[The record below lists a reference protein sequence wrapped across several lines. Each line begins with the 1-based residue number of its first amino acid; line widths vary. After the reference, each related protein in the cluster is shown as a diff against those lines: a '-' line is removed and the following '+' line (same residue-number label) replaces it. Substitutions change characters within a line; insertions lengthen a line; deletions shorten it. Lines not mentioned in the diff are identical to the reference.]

1 MSTPNKAKSILDQL
15 LVGRDEVFSAK
26 VLKLVVDNKWDVDDP
41 SFIIALATGQLQVI
55 LEDVPKSFEA
65 TSNKALQ
72 KFTQKLYELQEWSAL
87 QKADI
92 DAANK
97 IMVAAGNQVTST
109 VDACTNLVIEQVK
122 ESTKDIRNS
131 RSKIQEESA
140 TAINSIKQLQ
150 IAQEASIKL
159 IQEEAEEVQEGSLA
173 VLRKQHDLLR
183 KLNSATVMANFVRSI
198 PPLLIAGVIFFSIG
212 LGFFG
217 SNQLYKHNSDQWNI
231 VNENYGR
238 LSYENKKLIDRIL
251 FLTGKGK

>member
-65 TSNKALQ
+65 TSDKALQ

-87 QKADI
+87 QKTDI

-97 IMVAAGNQVTST
+97 IMVTAGNQVTSAI
-109 VDACTNLVIEQVK
+109 DACTNLVIEQIK
-122 ESTKDIRNS
+122 ESTQDIRKS

-140 TAINSIKQLQ
+140 TAISSIQQLQ
-150 IAQEASIKL
+150 MAQETSIKL
-159 IQEEAEEVQEGSLA
+159 IQQEAEEVQEGSLE
-173 VLRKQHDLLR
+173 VLRKQYDLLKR
-183 KLNSATVMANFVRSI
+183 LNSAAVMANFARSI
-198 PPLLIAGVIFFSIG
+198 PPLLIAGVIFFSMG
-212 LGFFG
+212 LGFLA
-217 SNQLYKHNSDQWNI
+217 SNQIYKDNADKWKTVGVKYNSLSR
-231 VNENYGR
+231 ENR
-238 LSYENKKLIDRIL
+238 KLIDKVL
-251 FLTGKGK
+251 FSNRE